1 MRDVEVTMY
10 VLAEDK
16 KSWAPSEP
24 TKAKFHQWGTEVTDG
39 VAETVAIVELED
51 GSVKTVLPER
61 VKFL

>member
-1 MRDVEVTMY
+1 MRDVEVVMY
-10 VLAEDK
+10 VLAGDGK
-16 KSWAPSEP
+16 GWIPSEP
-24 TKAKFHQWGTEVTDG
+24 VKAKFHQWGTEATDG